1 MSGINTENFSIAKS
15 TFGSNNG
22 LSDLIAKGAGDNSI
36 RVVDLFTPQQETPEA
51 KAKTLKNESLF
62 GTGALP
68 NAQTASVVNQNLDT
82 RQYGVVGE
90 GAINGRPEW
99 EGSKGTDYK
108 GLTENVADTRAKMY
122 AQLDVKLDGI
132 FGRGNWEKPTGNKGE
147 IHLGY
152 CQLLAKGEKGMSP
165 EQKAQ
170 YRNDVEKICQPFKA
184 NMGFS
189 RLRVEPEYQTPVA
202 LNSMMTGA
210 HTAEAGIERIDLHNS
225 FNVAQAA
232 YEVKRR
238 AAKK

>member
-1 MSGINTENFSIAKS
+1 MSGINTENFSTATP

-36 RVVDLFTPQQETPEA
+36 RVVDLFTPQQRTPEA
-51 KAKTLKNESLF
+51 KLKAQKDESLF
-62 GTGALP
+62 GSSALP
-68 NAQTASVVNQNLDT
+68 NAQTAAVVNQNLDT

-108 GLTENVADTRAKMY
+108 GLTKSVADTKKEIY

-132 FGRGNWEKPTGNKGE
+132 YGKGNWEKPTGTEGE

-152 CQLLAKGEKGMSP
+152 CKLLAKGEQNMSP

-170 YRNDVEKICQPFKA
+170 YRNDVEKIGQPFKL
-184 NMGFS
+184 NMGLN
-189 RLRVEPEYQTPVA
+189 RLRDDGRKVA
-202 LNSMMTGA
+202 LNTMMTGA
-210 HTAEAGIERIDLHNS
+210 HSADQGIEKIESLNR
-225 FNVAQAA
+225 FNVAQIADEA
-232 YEVKRR
+232 KRR